1 MNMVKRETILTNFSK
16 AIQSKAGHA
25 NPTLLKPIQYRG
37 HEESFSQKVKD
48 QSHFCERDWPEHGK
62 VFREI
67 VAKFNEANQED
78 EESEDSDSSTNSSD
92 YNDQRRNSSS
102 RSSRSR
108 K

>member
-67 VAKFNEANQED
+67 VTNFNEGK
-78 EESEDSDSSTNSSD
+78 ESEYYYSSIYRSYRDQKDSGRLR
-92 YNDQRRNSSS
+92 YRHE
-102 RSSRSR
+102 